1 MSNPQPN
8 NPLHGITLEQVVTRL
23 EKRYG
28 WEYLA
33 RNININCFKSNPSVK
48 SSLKFLRRTPWA
60 RDKVEALYVAAF
72 ANSPLEVPVAA
83 AKAVPVAAPV
93 ASSIAS
99 SIVGADPVSE
109 IASNETYSAPSAVGS
124 NTAADKLSDTPRAEP
139 PIKSRP
145 TKVAGP
151 WAKGMAKISPKDS

>member
-1 MSNPQPN
+1 MPDPQPNNPQPN

-60 RDKVEALYVAAF
+60 RDKVEVLYIAAF
-72 ANSPLEVPVAA
+72 ANQPAA
-83 AKAVPVAAPV
+83 V
-93 ASSIAS
+93 SSKK
-99 SIVGADPVSE
+99 
-109 IASNETYSAPSAVGS
+109 N
-124 NTAADKLSDTPRAEP
+124 NTAAEST
-139 PIKSRP
+139 
-145 TKVAGP
+145 GP
-151 WAKGMAKISPKDS
+151 WANSLAKIPRKDS